1 MSNIT
6 SPQIA
11 IFLVLLVGTIT
22 WSYRWLYSR
31 AEKRAFGRITNPSED
46 ATKEISDL
54 KNTVVSLERRNKT
67 LQSSVD
73 NLTAQIYQ
81 ILSDEG
87 DS

>member
-1 MSNIT
+1 LSNIT

-11 IFLVLLVGTIT
+11 IFLVLLVGSIT

-54 KNTVVSLERRNKT
+54 KNAVVSLERRNKI
-67 LQSSVD
+67 LQADVTS
-73 NLTAQIYQ
+73 LTTQLYAV
-81 ILSDEG
+81 LSDK
-87 DS
+87 